1 MSSTRNDL
9 PSIPENFAT
18 LVDLASSLVK
28 GTPENSVRF
37 TPTVNDS
44 TVDEDSM
51 PEEDLHDILNRVVND
66 EEGFGEDYLHSTA
79 STLIDDSKDTYVL
92 PQKLLDHFELQEDDS
107 KKVTFGV
114 NAAKDMVEILLKMR

>member
-1 MSSTRNDL
+1 MV
-9 PSIPENFAT
+9 I
-18 LVDLASSLVK
+18 
-28 GTPENSVRF
+28 
-37 TPTVNDS
+37 
-44 TVDEDSM
+44 
-51 PEEDLHDILNRVVND
+51 ND

-114 NAAKDMVEILLKMR
+114 NVAKGMVDISLANEITMILNGCQHIFKKAKPSVYNSLGYFFGETSLIAKHLQNHLLVDYEMFLKLLRTI